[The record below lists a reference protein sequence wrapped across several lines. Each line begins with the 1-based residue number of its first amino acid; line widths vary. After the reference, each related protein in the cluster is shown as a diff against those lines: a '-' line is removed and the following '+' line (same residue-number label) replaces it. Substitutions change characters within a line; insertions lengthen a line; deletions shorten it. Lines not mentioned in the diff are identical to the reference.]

1 METLEQ
7 WLVLNHAPRITAT
20 RSLKLLQHYETIE
33 NIFLAS
39 DKDLTNSGVHT
50 DTIKFIRNP
59 DQSLLQRDLR
69 YLKGS
74 QSHIIVWTDD
84 RYPYLLKQIADPPLL
99 LYINGNPE
107 VLQSRQLAIV
117 GTRRPTPSGRKIS
130 HDFAKALASRGMI
143 IISGLAI
150 GVDSMAHQGALA
162 AKAPTVAVL
171 GNGVDN
177 IYPLRNQKLA
187 EEITAYG
194 AIVSEFPPSTPPLS
208 HHFPKRNRLISGLS
222 IGTLVVEAAQKSGS
236 LITAMLAL
244 DQGRDVFAVPGSIL
258 NPVSR
263 GCNSLIK
270 EGARLVESVEDIV
283 AEMNLFSSDF
293 MPTEYDGNS
302 IAARVE
308 HKNFSEKQLSI
319 LNLIDCEPI
328 SIDQLVER
336 SGLTAEEVSSMLLEI
351 ELAGHVQTD
360 LGGRYYRIT

>member
-1 METLEQ
+1 MDTLEQ
-7 WLVLNHAPRITAT
+7 WLVLNHAPRITAI
-20 RSLKLLQHYETIE
+20 RSLKLIQHFETID

-39 DKDLTNSGVHT
+39 DKDLIESGLKT
-50 DTIKFIRNP
+50 ETIRFIRNP
-59 DQSLLQRDLR
+59 DQSLLQRDLT

-74 QSHIIVWTDD
+74 QSNIIVWTDD

-99 LYINGNPE
+99 LYVNGNPE
-107 VLQSRQLAIV
+107 VLKNRQLAIV

-130 HDFAKALASRGMI
+130 HDFAKALASRGLTI
-143 IISGLAI
+143 TSGLAI

-162 AKAPTVAVL
+162 AKAPTIAVL

-258 NPVSR
+258 NPVSK

-283 AEMNLFSSDF
+283 SEMNLFS
-293 MPTEYDGNS
+293 TESMSFENDENA
-302 IAARVE
+302 IADVKE
-308 HKNFSEKQLSI
+308 HKNFTEKQLSI
-319 LNLIDCEPI
+319 LNFIDYEPI
-328 SIDQLVER
+328 SIDQLVAR
-336 SGLTAEEVSSMLLEI
+336 SGLTAEELSSMLLEI